1 MLYIHVA
8 NLECARLKYKIHG
21 FEKLQVYQIRLI
33 FFYNYKKVIKFHLN
47 FKNIYVI

>member
-1 MLYIHVA
+1 MLYTHVA
-8 NLECARLKYKIHG
+8 NLECARLKCKIHG

>member
-1 MLYIHVA
+1 MLYTHVA

-21 FEKLQVYQIRLI
+21 FEITSI
-33 FFYNYKKVIKFHLN
+33 SNTIDFFYNYKKVIKFHLN